1 MNAATP
7 LAEYLRDRCALVD
20 KALERYLPAPPRC
33 PDRLAEAMR
42 YSVMAGGKRLRPILT
57 LAAAETVGGDD
68 TAAHRHALPAACA
81 LEFIHTY
88 SLMHDDLPAMDD
100 DSLRRGRP
108 TSHVVFGD
116 ALAILAGDALLT
128 EAFGLL
134 ASEPASTDP
143 DMAGRRL
150 HCLAV
155 VAEAAGARGMVGG
168 QVMDLDPDVARRTAE
183 AVAGRGPG
191 GASVADVTILETI
204 HRAKTGAL
212 ITAAATAGAIMG
224 GGSPAEIEAIDGF
237 AAHLGLAFQIV
248 DDVLDVE
255 GGREELGKTPGKDA
269 AAGKLTY
276 PSLVGIVESRRLAS
290 SHIDFAKAAL
300 RGAGLYGRLEE
311 LADWAGARSH

>member
-20 KALERYLPAPPRC
+20 EALERYLPAPPRC

-57 LAAAETVGGDD
+57 LAAAEAAGGDESA
-68 TAAHRHALPAACA
+68 THRHALPAACA

-108 TSHVVFGD
+108 TAHIVFGE

-128 EAFGLL
+128 EAFRLL
-134 ASEPASTDP
+134 AGEPASSDP

-168 QVMDLDPDVARRTAE
+168 QVMDLDPDVARRTAG
-183 AVAGRGPG
+183 AVAARGPG
-191 GASVADVTILETI
+191 ASGADVRILETI

-212 ITAAATAGAIMG
+212 IKAAATAGAIMG
-224 GGSPAEIEAIDGF
+224 GGSPAAIAAIDRF
-237 AAHLGLAFQIV
+237 AGHLGLAFQIV

-276 PSLVGIVESRRLAS
+276 PSLVGVAESRRLAS
-290 SHIDFAKAAL
+290 SHIDLAKAAL
-300 RGAGLYGRLEE
+300 RDAGLHGRLEQ
-311 LADWAGARSH
+311 LADWAGARSN